1 MAGSTKVR
9 IAKYFGGAT
18 ILQLILD
25 LNEAKGHLEYFFTQ
39 DGSKNVIVSVDGKTI
54 KSYDE
59 LLALI
64 TLDRYQQSSLVDIG
78 LFLSND
84 GQNSIWPK

>member
-1 MAGSTKVR
+1 MAGSIKVR

-18 ILQLILD
+18 IQQVILD
-25 LNEAKGHLEYFFTQ
+25 LNEAKGHLEYFFTH
-39 DGSKNVIVSVDGKTI
+39 DGGKNVIVSVDGKTL

-59 LLALI
+59 LLILA
-64 TLDRYQQSSLVDIG
+64 TQDCYKQNAFVDIG

-84 GQNSIWPK
+84 GQTSIWPK